1 MRARFIGDRDGDGPK
16 EVNFFGHVFVKG
28 EWRSLP
34 DEVRE
39 KMEGNWH
46 FEIEPFNGAPV
57 EAFDH
62 DGDGEAGGSK
72 PIRPV
77 SDEHKHVPADYEKP
91 KRGRPRK
98 S

>member
-16 EVNFFGHVFVKG
+16 EFDFFGHVFVKG

-34 DEVRE
+34 DDVRE
-39 KMEGNWH
+39 KAEGNSH
-46 FEIEPFNGAPV
+46 FEVEAFNGAPV

-62 DGDGEAGGSK
+62 DRDGEAGGVA
-72 PIRPV
+72 PV
-77 SDEHKHVPADYEKP
+77 LDKP

-98 S
+98 Q